1 MRDRLVDDVL
11 QFPAGW
17 DQPSVRS
24 LVMVADIVHPD
35 QLHVLCVRIDQK
47 RILVNDM
54 QMPLRGSGVFR
65 ESEDVGIFLDKIVE
79 DVPLAI
85 DLGGALVDVVER
97 AHVIKASSVVLVV
110 VCQQDGVKVAEIMG
124 EHLHPEVRPGVHEDA
139 KPLIFNKHGRAEPLV
154 PCVR

>member
-1 MRDRLVDDVL
+1 
-11 QFPAGW
+11 
-17 DQPSVRS
+17 
-24 LVMVADIVHPD
+24 MVADIVHPD
-35 QLHVLCVRIDQK
+35 QLHVLRVRVDQK
-47 RILVNDM
+47 RILVDHVE
-54 QMPLRGSGVFR
+54 MPFGRSGVFR
-65 ESEDVGIFLDKIVE
+65 EGEDVGIFLDQLVE

-110 VCQQDGVKVAEIMG
+110 VGQQDGVKVAQVVG

-139 KPLIFNKHGRAEPLV
+139 KPLIFNKHGRAESLV